1 MSTTPHL
8 SGISAEDPYYLLVR
22 CLDSAVDG
30 QLRSLVHLSGGC
42 KLDFQTYHFPYEVV
56 CRLAGRQQRGERMA
70 IADYSDT
77 DADTAAASE
86 AVAPERLCSYGKP
99 LTGNAKQ
106 NHCSTKCRVVAC
118 RANSERIA
126 KKRASE
132 SVTAMIIPATPLKRF
147 VEPAR
152 RANGSLRDTF
162 SDLPTPVLL
171 CRASRDSEGFNRRQ
185 AARGRV

>member
-1 MSTTPHL
+1 
-8 SGISAEDPYYLLVR
+8 
-22 CLDSAVDG
+22 
-30 QLRSLVHLSGGC
+30 
-42 KLDFQTYHFPYEVV
+42 
-56 CRLAGRQQRGERMA
+56 
-70 IADYSDT
+70 
-77 DADTAAASE
+77 
-86 AVAPERLCSYGKP
+86 VAPERLCSYGKP